1 MIESRLAKWRS
12 RELARTIFF
21 FTVLIVLVVA
31 LASVPRVSAPLLLA
45 YVISLMVRP
54 LLPVLTKL
62 GIPRVLAIVTLLL
75 GLIGVSAWP
84 IAKVVPVITDEARNL
99 QYYVPKVEGYIRD
112 RYVIL
117 KREIR
122 ERTSYDLNDV
132 YLYDFL
138 DSTNKTI
145 TSSLLTLPKL
155 LASLLEW
162 VFLVPL
168 FAFFI
173 LKDGLRFRD
182 ILLSICPNGLF
193 ERFYSLT
200 HEFGNKIGGYI
211 FAKFIEA
218 SIVFVLITAG
228 LWFLD
233 IRFSL
238 LLGILAG
245 ITNIIPYVGPL
256 FGAVPGLIYALAEY
270 GMGGTFAAIF
280 LLYLIANAIDIAI
293 VFPILVSRIVDLH
306 PLVVVV
312 SVILGSQSMGV
323 VGMVISIPLAAALKL
338 IILEIYQAIYA
349 KRGGG
354 SF

>member
-1 MIESRLAKWRS
+1 MSERLAKWQS

-21 FTVLIVLVVA
+21 FSVILILIVA
-31 LASVPRVSAPLLLA
+31 LASVPRVSAPLLVA
-45 YVISLMVRP
+45 YVISLMIRP
-54 LLPVLTKL
+54 LLPILVRM
-62 GIPRVLAIVTLLL
+62 GIPRTPAIVLLLLAIL
-75 GLIGVSAWP
+75 GITVWP
-84 IAKVVPVITDEARNL
+84 VAKLAPVITDEARNL
-99 QYYVPKVEGYIRD
+99 QYYIPKVEGYISE
-112 RYVIL
+112 RYMVI
-117 KREIR
+117 KRELYDLIR
-122 ERTSYDLNDV
+122 YDLNDA

-138 DSTNKTI
+138 DSTNKTL
-145 TSSLLTLPKL
+145 TTTLLGLPKL
-155 LASLLEW
+155 LAALLEW

-168 FAFFI
+168 FSFFI
-173 LKDGLRFRD
+173 MKDGTHFRD
-182 ILLSICPNGLF
+182 MMLNICPNNLF

-200 HEFGNKIGGYI
+200 HQFGNKIGGYI

-218 SIVFVLITAG
+218 FIIFVIITAG

-245 ITNIIPYVGPL
+245 VTNIIPYVGPL
-256 FGAVPGLIYALAEY
+256 IGAVPGLVYALAEY
-270 GMGGTFAAIF
+270 GFGGTFAAIF
-280 LLYLIANAIDIAI
+280 LLYTIANAVDIAI

-306 PLVVVV
+306 PLAVVV

-323 VGMVISIPLAAALKL
+323 IGMVISIPLAAALKL

-349 KRGGG
+349 RRGGG